1 MEVER
6 RHIRVTTG
14 AALSNSAHHNLS
26 VNPHLACRM
35 NCFSQDDLPRI
46 IHYDNMIKEVSG
58 NLSALLILL
67 IYIFLNHKKSQKGG
81 GGGGHYE
88 INVFL

>member
-46 IHYDNMIKEVSG
+46 IHYDNGKYDQRSFRKCICIV
-58 NLSALLILL
+58 NPFDIF
-67 IYIFLNHKKSQKGG
+67 FLNHKKSQKGG
-81 GGGGHYE
+81 GGG
-88 INVFL
+88 VVMK